1 MKKALSSLRRALS
14 GFTAN
19 EYAVFLVVASGFI
32 HIFIQAALIA
42 LLPVYALAT
51 RQAKLCLP
59 KKKYGYL
66 FLLFAVIA
74 LLTTF
79 VHAADAYW
87 EGFHFPTVDSAGTPV
102 RTVVVSSLYLKGLAV
117 LIVGLFFD
125 LHFFSNVMTRKASL
139 AAMKLA
145 AGMSGAAFFVS
156 LIQRLTESWV
166 SPERAGRVAS
176 VFSNENYYGT
186 VVEFMLIIT
195 AYLFFRAKT
204 AKGKILCGAIFAMN
218 AAGLFFSGCRTAFV
232 CSAAALLIFFLIY
245 DKRIFFALLGAGIFA
260 GTIWIVTHFYF
271 LTPYAPLFVS
281 DDASHD
287 IQYRLGIWKTAWDAF
302 CDHFLFGR
310 GFYSYSSAWMNYNG
324 GNYFAIHAHNL
335 YLDTLAN
342 FGIAGFLSL
351 FGYFGFALT
360 DLFSGLIRR
369 RQKAET
375 ALCLGV
381 LAAVLLHGLT
391 DVTLI
396 WTQTAAI
403 PALILL
409 CPNAYLPEDETKETA

>member
-74 LLTTF
+74 LITTF

-102 RTVVVSSLYLKGLAV
+102 HTVVVSSLYLKGLAV

-145 AGMSGAAFFVS
+145 AGMSGAACFVS

-204 AKGKILCGAIFAMN
+204 AKGKALCAVLFAMN
-218 AAGLFFSGCRTAFV
+218 AAGIAFSGCRTALV
-232 CSAAALLIFFLIY
+232 CSAAGILLFFLVY
-245 DKRIFFALLGAGIFA
+245 DRRVFFVLAGVGALAGAILA
-260 GTIWIVTHFYF
+260 IKTDLV
-271 LTPYAPLFVS
+271 ARLFEQA
-281 DDASHD
+281 DDLE
-287 IQYRLGIWKTAWDAF
+287 YRLGIWKTAWDAF
-302 CDHFLFGR
+302 RDHFLFGR
-310 GFYSYSSAWMNYNG
+310 GFYSYSSAWMDYNG
-324 GNYFAIHAHNL
+324 GAYFAIHAHNL
-335 YLDTLAN
+335 YLDTLTN
-342 FGIAGFLSL
+342 FGVTGFLSL

-369 RQKAET
+369 RRKAET
-375 ALCLGV
+375 ALCIGV
-381 LAAVLLHGLT
+381 LAAVLIHGLT
-391 DVTLI
+391 DVTLV

-409 CPNAYLPEDETKETA
+409 CPGSYEPVDETKETA